1 MLKVCA
7 PGAEIREKPHHY
19 WVIYKKKIYPSL
31 PKGEHGAGDRAELQI
46 GKVRHMIRDLG
57 IDEDC
62 ALARLG
68 LTTKAKTEKKT
79 ESAASA
85 PQPKNPVTHS

>member
-1 MLKVCA
+1 MLKACA
-7 PGAEIREKPHHY
+7 PEAEIREKLHHY
-19 WVIYKKKIYPSL
+19 WVIYKK
-31 PKGEHGAGDRAELQI
+31 GAHGAGDRAEIQI

-68 LTTKAKTEKKT
+68 LPTK
-79 ESAASA
+79 
-85 PQPKNPVTHS
+85 PKNTATHS

>member
-1 MLKVCA
+1 MLKACA
-7 PGAEIREKPHHY
+7 PEAEIREKPHHY
-19 WVIYKKKIYPSL
+19 WVIYNKKIYPSL
-31 PKGEHGAGDRAELQI
+31 PKGEHGGGDRAEIQI

-68 LTTKAKTEKKT
+68 LPTKAKVEKKA
-79 ESAASA
+79 EPAAPP
-85 PQPKNPVTHS
+85 PQPKNSTTHS